1 MFSDPSLYLGYAG
14 SKVNNFE
21 PGESVPLGLFPEVGP
36 LDPSDVVLGISN
48 PTKGC
53 PTIDLPPVLGLKT
66 DFFQVSMFEKK
77 IS

>member
-21 PGESVPLGLFPEVGP
+21 PGESVPLGLFSEVGP
-36 LDPSDVVLGISN
+36 VDPSDVVLGISN

-66 DFFQVSMFEKK
+66 DFFQVRMLF
-77 IS
+77 